1 MFETMAAKTSVSAV
15 YVLNLKIKIMA
26 QKYNKDYF
34 KHLKEKSAKTYD
46 SVPSLNW
53 GEMRD
58 GKYVL
63 DDRYHFIWKA
73 ESGKNRSLIPIDCD
87 VQEYILK
94 FQKDE
99 LEKLNKRARKTH
111 GVGGNEVHG
120 IDHRKLTI
128 FIGTDSQN
136 YLAYTRF
143 VSVIV
148 LYMERNGAHV
158 LVSKFDL
165 PKMYDYRYR
174 LLREVDITAELAR
187 KMKPFCR
194 EHSIPFELHSDFNS
208 STNHKSNGVV
218 SEATNYLK
226 HLGLEHKIKAEAFAA
241 SYAADHF
248 CK

>member
-1 MFETMAAKTSVSAV
+1 MSH
-15 YVLNLKIKIMA
+15 
-26 QKYNKDYF
+26 KYNKDYF
-34 KHLKEKSAKTYD
+34 KQLREKSSKMYD

-58 GKYVL
+58 GKYIL
-63 DDRYHFIWKA
+63 DDRYHFVWKA
-73 ESGKNRSLIPIDCD
+73 ETGKNRSLVPIDGD

-94 FQKDE
+94 FHKSE
-99 LEKLNKRARKTH
+99 LEKLNNNPSSKVR
-111 GVGGNEVHG
+111 GVGGKELHG
-120 IDHRKLTI
+120 IDQRKMTL

-158 LVSKFDL
+158 LVSKFDM

-174 LLREVDITAELAR
+174 LLREVDITGELAR
-187 KMKPFCR
+187 KMKPFCKKN
-194 EHSIPFELHSDFNS
+194 SIPFELHSDFNS

>member
-1 MFETMAAKTSVSAV
+1 MAR
-15 YVLNLKIKIMA
+15 
-26 QKYNKDYF
+26 KYDKDYF
-34 KHLKEKSAKTYD
+34 KQLREKSAKAYD
-46 SVPSLNW
+46 SISALNW

-58 GKYVL
+58 NKYVL
-63 DDRYHFIWKA
+63 DDRYHFVWKS
-73 ESGKNRSLIPIDCD
+73 ETGKNRSLISIDID
-87 VQEYILK
+87 IQEYILK
-94 FQKDE
+94 FQKNE
-99 LEKLNKRARKTH
+99 LEKINSRTGKIVS
-111 GVGGNEVHG
+111 VGGNEVHG
-120 IDHRKLTI
+120 IDHRKMTI

-143 VSVIV
+143 VTVIV

-187 KMKPFCR
+187 KLKPFCR
-194 EHSIPFELHSDFNS
+194 KHEIPFELHSDFNG

-226 HLGLEHKIKAEAFAA
+226 HLGLEHKIKSAAFAA

>member
-1 MFETMAAKTSVSAV
+1 MGKR
-15 YVLNLKIKIMA
+15 
-26 QKYNKDYF
+26 YNKDYF
-34 KHLKEKSAKTYD
+34 QKLREASIKAYD
-46 SVPSLNW
+46 AVPSLNW
-53 GEMRD
+53 GEMVE
-58 GKYVL
+58 GKYTL
-63 DDRYHFIWKA
+63 SDRYVFNWKA
-73 ESGKNRSLIPIDCD
+73 EFGKKRSLTPITGD
-87 VQEYILK
+87 VKDYILK

-99 LEKLNKRARKTH
+99 LENINRGSII
-111 GVGGNEVHG
+111 GVDGKEAKGV
-120 IDHRKLTI
+120 DHRKMTVYM
-128 FIGTDSQN
+128 GTDSQN
-136 YLAYTRF
+136 HLSYTRF

-158 LVSKFDL
+158 LVSKSDM

-187 KMKPFCR
+187 GLKPFLK
-194 EHSIPFELHSDFNS
+194 EHNIPFEIHSDFNS

-226 HLGLEHKIKAEAFAA
+226 HLGLDHKIKAEAFAA